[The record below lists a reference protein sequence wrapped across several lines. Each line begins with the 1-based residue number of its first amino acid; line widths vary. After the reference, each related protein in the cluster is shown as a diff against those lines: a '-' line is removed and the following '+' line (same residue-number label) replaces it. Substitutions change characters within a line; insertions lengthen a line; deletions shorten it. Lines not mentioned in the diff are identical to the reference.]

1 MAHQDSGRLQEHE
14 LRQLLEEARQEK
26 RQAEEKQRQ
35 AEEEKRQAEEEKRQA
50 EGRQRQAEEEKRQ
63 AEEEKRQAEEEKRQ
77 AEGRQREA
85 EEKKQQTEKQLLPT
99 SLPQFL
105 DACHTYLSVGLSSRI
120 NHRTGTQG
128 NPENAESKLRPDKI
142 REWTTFPK
150 EQSRV
155 WEDLFA
161 TDFVSE
167 GHFTSLHTLKESSHE
182 LQVRSLGSEL
192 DLHYYQRYTVED
204 RVSSIIR
211 QLHSNQDLRNLFNL
225 KGQIQFE
232 NHGNTLS
239 PENKYTESGI
249 SSSQQSPARKRHK
262 KLDMD
267 TPPETPTVRSRSSH
281 PRADQFCVYNTG
293 SDEEI
298 PAYIVEYK
306 APHKLTK
313 GIIEA
318 GLVDMDVGEVIEN
331 VEEGDP
337 MKVARWRVAACISQ
351 PFSYMIRAG
360 LENCYLCTGEAFIFL
375 HVDPDDPT
383 TVYYYLSVPN
393 DDVGETT
400 GWVSGSNCDNKLHL
414 TAIGQVLAFTLR
426 ALRTDPHDQSWRNR
440 AEAML
445 KQWETPHDDIL
456 ESDLEKSSE
465 KLSDYKQNRWS
476 RNEYIRI
483 SPVKTRLKGLAASSS
498 CRPAET
504 STNWET
510 SDDDSSGN
518 GGYDPD
524 SPSTRLTG
532 RPSNIMVVMPPPK
545 PGQGGSNT
553 QSSGQ
558 KYCTQK
564 CLLGLIRGGL
574 LDKKCPNVASHG
586 GGKRH
591 AINQQELLESAR
603 AQILR
608 KDDGPFGCES
618 MHKHG
623 LSAALFSFTHFMH
636 GYSFVAK
643 GTPVEFGY
651 SLHEEKV
658 YRSLRSIQGKRVP
671 VCLGSV
677 DISSRPLY
685 YDGIARIGYLLF
697 LSHAGRPIR
706 LHEGLGISQSIREA
720 LLDIHG
726 LGIRHCDA
734 HDGNIFWNA
743 ENKGAMIIDFDRARI
758 SSQKRLLSKRVSK
771 KRKRDD
777 AAIFSRCLPNTQPA
791 AS

>member
-1 MAHQDSGRLQEHE
+1 MTHQDAGRLQEHE
-14 LRQLLEEARQEK
+14 LRQLLKQAEEER

-35 AEEEKRQAEEEKRQA
+35 AEEN
-50 EGRQRQAEEEKRQ
+50 QRQAEEKQRQ
-63 AEEEKRQAEEEKRQ
+63 AE
-77 AEGRQREA
+77 
-85 EEKKQQTEKQLLPT
+85 KQILPT

-120 NHRTGTQG
+120 NYRTGTRG
-128 NPENAESKLRPDKI
+128 NPENAESKLRPDRI

-150 EQSRV
+150 DQSRV
-155 WEDLFA
+155 WENLFA

-167 GHFTSLHTLKESSHE
+167 GHFTSLHTLRESGHE
-182 LQVRSLGSEL
+182 LRVRSLGSEL
-192 DLHYYQRYTVED
+192 DLHYYQRHTVED

-211 QLHSNQDLRNLFNL
+211 QLYSNQGLRNLFNL
-225 KGQIQFE
+225 KGQVQFE
-232 NHGNTLS
+232 NHSNTLS
-239 PENKYTESGI
+239 PENRYTEPDI
-249 SSSQQSPARKRHK
+249 SSSQQSPVRKRHK

-267 TPPETPTVRSRSSH
+267 GNALPETPTVRSRSSH

-293 SDEEI
+293 SDEAI

-318 GLVDMDVGEVIEN
+318 GLVDMDVGEVIES
-331 VEEGDP
+331 VENDDP

-351 PFSYMIRAG
+351 TFAYMIQAG
-360 LENCYLCTGEAFIFL
+360 LEYGYVCTGEMFIFL
-375 HVDPDDPT
+375 CVKHNDPT
-383 TVYYYLSVPN
+383 TVYCYLSAPN

-400 GWVSGSNCDNKLHL
+400 GWISGSDYDNRLHL

-426 ALRTDPHDQSWRNR
+426 ALRTAPHDQNWRNR

-445 KQWETPHDDIL
+445 KRWEIPHDDIL
-456 ESDLEKSSE
+456 ESELEKSSE
-465 KLSDYKQNRWS
+465 KLSDYKQS
-476 RNEYIRI
+476 RESRDKYIRS
-483 SPVKTRLKGLAASSS
+483 SPVKTRPKGLAASFS

-524 SPSTRLTG
+524 SPSTRLSG
-532 RPSNIMVVMPPPK
+532 RPSNVMVVVPPPK

-553 QSSGQ
+553 QASGQ
-558 KYCTQK
+558 REYCTQK
-564 CLLGLIRGGL
+564 CLLGLINGDV
-574 LDKKCPNVASHG
+574 LDENCPNVASHG

-618 MHKHG
+618 LHKHG
-623 LSAALFSFTHFMH
+623 VSAALFWFTHFSH

-651 SLHEEKV
+651 SPHEEKV

-677 DISSRPLY
+677 NISSRPLY

-697 LSHAGRPIR
+697 LSHAGKPIGV
-706 LHEGLGISQSIREA
+706 HAGPGISQSIREA
-720 LLDIHG
+720 LSDIDH
-726 LGIRHCDA
+726 LGIRHRDM
-734 HDGNIFWNA
+734 HNGNIFWNA

-758 SSQKRLLSKRVSK
+758 SSKKGLSSKRVPK
-771 KRKRDD
+771 KRKRYD
-777 AAIFSRCLPNTQPA
+777 AAISSHYLPKTQPA
-791 AS
+791 VS